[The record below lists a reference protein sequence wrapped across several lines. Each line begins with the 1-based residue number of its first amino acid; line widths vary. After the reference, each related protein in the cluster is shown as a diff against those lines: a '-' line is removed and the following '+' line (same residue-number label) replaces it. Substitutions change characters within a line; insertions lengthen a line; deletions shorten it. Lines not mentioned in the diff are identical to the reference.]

1 MKIYFHKD
9 EFLCSSLSFFGN
21 EASILYFGNNL
32 FRMVKI
38 VSALLSMFT
47 YKSEYAYFKTPYTPK
62 KLTYGSFGRDIRL
75 FFALAANLVVRAIS

>member
-1 MKIYFHKD
+1 
-9 EFLCSSLSFFGN
+9 
-21 EASILYFGNNL
+21 
-32 FRMVKI
+32 MVKI

-47 YKSEYAYFKTPYTPK
+47 YKSEYAYFKTLYAPK